1 LLTQEKDVSNRNL
14 IENGRVDLLQ
24 VVKPVSYALLL
35 SAMVLSTTQLYA
47 QHSSNG
53 PGPQNRGEDS
63 GQQEIPDGG
72 NKYEVENLAY
82 YGDWDSNRVFI
93 IDVDEMTL
101 LETVEGTGDGPY
113 GVDQQDET
121 KAYVLTR
128 KTKSLTIIDNW
139 TITNEGVIPL
149 DHKPRSTNY
158 NADTGLSLVSGADK
172 VMTSIIDV
180 ETDTVEDVIDSD
192 SSISP
197 HDFGGSLETGHP
209 LWVDNERFF
218 MLDRAERKIQ
228 LWNRDGT
235 WLSEINTPTSVH
247 HIFRAPSGGLDYIY
261 YAVVEGNQGELV
273 SPSILRF
280 KILRGEL
287 VVTAEA
293 VLSDYD
299 SELDPAV
306 MGSHHATFHPDG
318 VHIYIGSA
326 EGHVFVVHKN
336 SMKIV
341 TMIDTGKGSGHVTF
355 APMHN
360 LAFVTNH
367 NDMYMTVINTT
378 DHSLKTNIQVA
389 SSESPGYKSQ
399 AHTSGISP
407 DMRYFYSAASHDG
420 VFFRIDMEAE
430 TLEVSDDDTLDLG
443 DYVDGTPNILMGS
456 FIWNGE
462 GDGM

>member
-1 LLTQEKDVSNRNL
+1 VSNRNL
-14 IENGRVDLLQ
+14 IENGRIDLLQ
-24 VVKPVSYALLL
+24 AVKPVSYALLL

-47 QHSSNG
+47 QQSSNG

-72 NKYEVENLAY
+72 NIYEVENLAY

-93 IDVDEMTL
+93 IDVDNMSL

-128 KTKSLTIIDNW
+128 KTESLTIIDNW

-149 DHKPRSTNY
+149 QHKPRSTNY
-158 NADTGLSLVSGADK
+158 NTDTGLSLVSGADK
-172 VMTSIIDV
+172 VMTSIIKVDNDKV
-180 ETDTVEDVIDSD
+180 VKVMGFID
-192 SSISP
+192 P
-197 HDFGGSLETGHP
+197 ATPYDFGGSLATGHP
-209 LWVDNERFF
+209 LWVDNKRFF
-218 MLDRAERKIQ
+218 MLDRAERQIQ
-228 LWNRDGT
+228 LWNRKGDL
-235 WLSEINTPTSVH
+235 LSFINTPTSVH
-247 HIFRAPSGGLDYIY
+247 HIFQAPSGGLDYIY
-261 YAVVEGNQGELV
+261 YAVVEGNQGKL

-280 KILRGEL
+280 TVIRGEL
-287 VVTAEA
+287 VVTDEA
-293 VLSDYD
+293 VLSDYG
-299 SELDPAV
+299 SELNPAL

-367 NDMYMTVINTT
+367 NDIFMTVIDTT
-378 DHSLKTNIQVA
+378 NHTFLKNIVVA
-389 SSESPGYKSQ
+389 DSADPGYKSQ
-399 AHTSGISP
+399 SHTSGISP

-420 VFFRIDMEAE
+420 VFFEIDMEVDIDDM
-430 TLEVSDDDTLDLG
+430 EVSDTLQLG
-443 DYVDGTPNILMGS
+443 TGPNDIPNILMGS

>member
-1 LLTQEKDVSNRNL
+1 MSNRNL
-14 IENGRVDLLQ
+14 IENDRIDLLQ
-24 VVKPVSYALLL
+24 AVKPVSYALLL

-47 QHSSNG
+47 QQSSNG
-53 PGPQNRGEDS
+53 PGPQNRGKDS
-63 GQQEIPDGG
+63 GKQEIPDGG
-72 NKYEVENLAY
+72 NIHGVENLAY

-93 IDVDEMTL
+93 IDVDNMSL

-113 GVDQQDET
+113 GVDQQDAT
-121 KAYVLTR
+121 KAYALTR
-128 KTKSLTIIDNW
+128 KTESLTVIDNYYMVNAGD
-139 TITNEGVIPL
+139 ILLE
-149 DHKPRSTNY
+149 HKPRSTNY
-158 NADTGLSLVSGADK
+158 NTDTGLSLVSGADK
-172 VMTSIIDV
+172 VMTSIIKVDNDKV
-180 ETDTVEDVIDSD
+180 VKVLGFVDPAT
-192 SSISP
+192 P
-197 HDFGGSLETGHP
+197 HDYGGSLATGHP

-218 MLDRAERKIQ
+218 MLDRAERQIQ
-228 LWNRDGT
+228 LWNRKGNL
-235 WLSEINTPTSVH
+235 LSVIDTPTSVH
-247 HIFRAPSGGLDYIY
+247 HIFKAPSGGLDYIY

-299 SELDPAV
+299 SELNPAV

-367 NDMYMTVINTT
+367 NDTFMTVIDTT
-378 DHSLKTNIQVA
+378 THTFLKNIEVT
-389 SSESPGYKSQ
+389 EPIPPEDMYKYKTQS
-399 AHTSGISP
+399 HTSGVSP

-420 VFFRIDMEAE
+420 VFFEIDMEVDIE
-430 TLEVSDDDTLDLG
+430 DMEVSNRLQIGTIPDDI
-443 DYVDGTPNILMGS
+443 PNILMGS